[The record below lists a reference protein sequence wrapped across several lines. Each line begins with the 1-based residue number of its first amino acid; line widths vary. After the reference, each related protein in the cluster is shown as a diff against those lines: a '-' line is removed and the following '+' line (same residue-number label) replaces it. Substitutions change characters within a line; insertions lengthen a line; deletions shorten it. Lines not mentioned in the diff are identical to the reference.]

1 MDCPAYHHISQ
12 SPPVIKHTNLPHH
25 ISSNLIAD
33 IQQLRNSEVAQMEH
47 TEILERWHPSPIL
60 MIVSHEDEKD
70 PHSPQ
75 QVTRKVKMVIHKW
88 GHVQPI
94 NPERFFLKMLL
105 SRGYSTKMI
114 PATTSQNK
122 WYDILRSHLIYIT
135 IISFYTTESNQYPL
149 SYSSVLHRL
158 NKCKTMIMNWFMLSK
173 IMIFSKSKFS
183 INKEEGKIDAN
194 TPKT

>member
-1 MDCPAYHHISQ
+1 MTLFVNDAYTPLEVNSNPETSMDCPAYHHLSQ
-12 SPPVIKHTNLPHH
+12 SPPVTKHTNLPHH
-25 ISSNLIAD
+25 ISTNLVVD
-33 IQQLRNSEVAQMEH
+33 IQQLRNSETAEMEH
-47 TEILERWHPSPIL
+47 IEILDRWDPSPVL

-114 PATTSQNK
+114 PASTSQNK
-122 WYDILRSHLIYIT
+122 WYFILRSPHIRFSVIYIYFT
-135 IISFYTTESNQYPL
+135 KNIHHLL
-149 SYSSVLHRL
+149 SYYPQS
-158 NKCKTMIMNWFMLSK
+158 TF
-173 IMIFSKSKFS
+173 
-183 INKEEGKIDAN
+183 G
-194 TPKT
+194 

>member
-1 MDCPAYHHISQ
+1 MTLFVSDAYTPLEVNSSPETTMDIPAYHHISQ
-12 SPPVIKHTNLPHH
+12 SPPVSKHTNLPHH

-33 IQQLRNSEVAQMEH
+33 IQHLRNSEVTQMEH

-105 SRGYSTKMI
+105 SRGYTTKMI
-114 PATTSQNK
+114 PAATSQNK
-122 WYDILRSHLIYIT
+122 WYDILRSYLICIT
-135 IISFYTTESNQYPL
+135 AISF
-149 SYSSVLHRL
+149 
-158 NKCKTMIMNWFMLSK
+158 
-173 IMIFSKSKFS
+173 
-183 INKEEGKIDAN
+183 
-194 TPKT
+194 